1 MSLLILGLAV
11 FFAIHLLPSAPRL
24 RERLLSGL
32 GAQRYRLIFATV
44 AIFGF
49 VLIVIGKSR
58 APFEFLYVPPVWGRH
73 ATMLLVLIAMIL
85 LSASH
90 MPSNLKRLT
99 PHPMLW
105 ATILWAIGHLLA
117 NGDVASVLLFGGFL
131 VFAVLGIASANR
143 RGARPATEAVPYR
156 RDLIVVAAGVV
167 IYLVFIGLH
176 QTLFGVPVL
185 RL

>member
-1 MSLLILGLAV
+1 M
-11 FFAIHLLPSAPRL
+11 
-24 RERLLSGL
+24 
-32 GAQRYRLIFATV
+32 
-44 AIFGF
+44 
-49 VLIVIGKSR
+49 
-58 APFEFLYVPPVWGRH
+58 
-73 ATMLLVLIAMIL
+73 
-85 LSASH
+85 
-90 MPSNLKRLT
+90 
-99 PHPMLW
+99 
-105 ATILWAIGHLLA
+105 
-117 NGDVASVLLFGGFL
+117 LLFGGFL